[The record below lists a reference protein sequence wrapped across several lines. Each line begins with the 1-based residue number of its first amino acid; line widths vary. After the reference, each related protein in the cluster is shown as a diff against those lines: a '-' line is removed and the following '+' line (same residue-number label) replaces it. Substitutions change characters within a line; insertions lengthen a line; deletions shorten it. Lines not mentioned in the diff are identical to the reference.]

1 MATRTKSLEE
11 ALEKAMADIEA
22 ERPKEAPR
30 AALQLP
36 QGCVDQLTFLTAEVE
51 RINGIDA
58 PMRLTA
64 ALDELIRYAERLRQA
79 AATRARAKASER
91 RANGR

>member
-1 MATRTKSLEE
+1 MVSRTKSLEE

-36 QGCVDQLTFLTAEVE
+36 EGCIAQLTFLTSEVE
-51 RINGIDA
+51 RINGKDA
-58 PMRLTA
+58 PLRLTA
-64 ALDELIRYAERLRQA
+64 ALDELIRYAELLRQA
-79 AATRARAKASER
+79 ACTRARAKATER